1 MEQRRSPGTGDFLYL
16 GMDEQKILS
25 VQSHYQSYFPSA
37 LSRLIVPARKQKVKK
52 ATSALWSF
60 LSDCTKFFC
69 QSFLQKGFQK
79 VLDKGQEHPNH
90 QPNKIWFWKSKSNF
104 THPFLSTSIMYRD
117 VCTPIHPIH
126 CNGVRTLNCC
136 HSICHQNLNIFWHF
150 GKVWSQVLIVWS
162 KFWSC
167 ERYKRR
173 RTTLSRYMPQMVI
186 L

>member
-37 LSRLIVPARKQKVKK
+37 LSRLIVPARKPKVKK

-69 QSFLQKGFQK
+69 QSFLQKGPRK

-90 QPNKIWFWKSKSNF
+90 QPNKIRFWKSKSNF
-104 THPFLSTSIMYRD
+104 THPFLSTSIMFRD

-126 CNGVRTLNCC
+126 CNGILWIVVTQFAIRIEYFLA
-136 HSICHQNLNIFWHF
+136 FW
-150 GKVWSQVLIVWS
+150 KVWSQMLLVWI
-162 KFWSC
+162 KYWSC
-167 ERYKRR
+167 EGYKKR
-173 RTTLSRYMPQMVI
+173 RTTLSRYMPQMAI